1 MNAAMRI
8 LRRVS
13 AVAAVSLIAIST
25 LPGAAW
31 AHGVGGR
38 EDLPIP
44 LSTSMWVAVG
54 VIVVSFVLLGSLWP
68 HQRLQGGPGQRPI
81 AGKWV
86 SPLILVTRVL
96 GVLFLGVVI
105 VAGLIG
111 QPRSTFSM
119 SPFLVYVLMFLIVP
133 FAGAVLGNVYSQA
146 NPWRTLTGL
155 LRFPDR
161 DLPARLGIWPAVLA
175 FFAFTWFEL
184 VSVTGGEPRTLS
196 LYAIAYSG
204 WLVIWATR
212 FGTDTAML
220 AADGFTTYNRLIS
233 AIAPIGRSA
242 DGTGWVWRGWLR
254 ALPVLPQWSGLTAFV
269 LVMIGTVTFDG
280 LSSTQR
286 WLGWFGSV
294 EAEIWFKTLAM
305 IAITI
310 IIGLAYYGASYA
322 AAWMGGGEQ
331 SGRQVASSFAH
342 TLVPIGLA
350 YAFAHYFT
358 LVLFEGQKLYI
369 TASDPFDLGWNLF
382 GTAEW
387 QVSYFVEW
395 FRSEW
400 TWWIQ
405 LAAIVVGHV
414 TGVVLAHDRALA
426 EFGDVKAVRSQWAM
440 LGLMVLLTLL
450 GLFILAE
457 G

>member
-1 MNAAMRI
+1 MRMVGRSI
-8 LRRVS
+8 AV
-13 AVAAVSLIAIST
+13 VAASATVVAVF
-25 LPGAAW
+25 PGMAW

-68 HQRLQGGPGQRPI
+68 KQRLQDGPRQRSI
-81 AGKWV
+81 AGRWV
-86 SPLILVTRVL
+86 GPLFVVARVL
-96 GVLFLGVVI
+96 GVLFLVI
-105 VAGLIG
+105 VIVGGLIG

-119 SPFLVYVLMFLIVP
+119 SPFLVYIMLFLVVP
-133 FAGAVLGNVYSQA
+133 FAGALLGNIYSQV
-146 NPWRTLTGL
+146 NPWRTLTNL

-161 DLPARLGIWPAVLA
+161 ALPERLGIWPAVGA
-175 FFAFTWFEL
+175 FFVFTWFEL
-184 VSVTGGEPRTLS
+184 ASVTGGQPRTLA

-212 FGTDTAML
+212 FGTDNALL

-233 AIAPIGRSA
+233 AIAPVGRSA
-242 DGTGWVWRGWLR
+242 DGEGWVWRGWLR
-254 ALPVLPQWSGLTAFV
+254 ALPVLPEWSGLSAFV

-294 EAEIWFKTLAM
+294 ESEIWFKTLAM
-305 IAITI
+305 IGITI

-322 AAWMGGGEQ
+322 AARMGGSERT
-331 SGRQVASSFAH
+331 GRQVASSFAH

-382 GTAEW
+382 GTADW

-395 FRSEW
+395 FRPAW
-400 TWWIQ
+400 IWWIQ

-426 EFGDVKAVRSQWAM
+426 EFGGGKAVRSQWAM